1 MPSALHEEGNVEEN
15 HPTSGLVDVG
25 DQPIVKEEPAQLRQA
40 ADPSVDL
47 EDRREEAEQN
57 REETNRSIEQIQ
69 SKEPIESPK
78 EADLIPKELAKS
90 ESEGNEEKDDLSPE
104 VQSSEVLPIPSNPSG
119 SDPLPPA
126 DFSPQS

>member
-1 MPSALHEEGNVEEN
+1 VGNAEEN
-15 HPTSGLVDVG
+15 HPTSGLVG

-40 ADPSVDL
+40 TDQSADL
-47 EDRREEAEQN
+47 EDRREEAEHN

-69 SKEPIESPK
+69 SKEPIDSPK
-78 EADLIPKELAKS
+78 EADLIPKELAK
-90 ESEGNEEKDDLSPE
+90 SEGNEEKDDLSPE